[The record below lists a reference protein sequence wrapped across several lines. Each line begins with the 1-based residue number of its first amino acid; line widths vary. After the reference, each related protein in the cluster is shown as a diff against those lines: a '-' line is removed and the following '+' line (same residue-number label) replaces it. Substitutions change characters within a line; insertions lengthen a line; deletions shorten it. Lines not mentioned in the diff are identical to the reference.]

1 MADAFLYYGKYPLF
15 LQLLEWVRTMKNV
28 SAQQIS
34 TASDMLFLT

>member
-1 MADAFLYYGKYPLF
+1 MLSCTTGSIRFF

-28 SAQQIS
+28 LAQQIS